1 MDLLLDNPQFWAI
14 LVGSIVPLGG
24 YVINK
29 VAPWVDESTKAIVQV
44 LLAAVATAL
53 YTALDTSVFGFNEPT
68 FQLVA
73 SGIFAA
79 LMAHKI
85 LWKPAR
91 INERL
96 GAIEDVPEG
105 K

>member
-1 MDLLLDNPQFWAI
+1 MNLLLDNPQLWVI
-14 LVGSIVPLGG
+14 LIGSIVPLGG
-24 YVINK
+24 YILNK
-29 VAPWVDESTKAIVQV
+29 VGPWVDETTKAFVQV

-53 YTALDTSVFGFNEPT
+53 YTALDTNVFGVNDDT
-68 FQLVA
+68 LQLVLT
-73 SGIFAA
+73 GVVAA
-79 LMAHKI
+79 LAAHKL

-91 INERL
+91 VNERL